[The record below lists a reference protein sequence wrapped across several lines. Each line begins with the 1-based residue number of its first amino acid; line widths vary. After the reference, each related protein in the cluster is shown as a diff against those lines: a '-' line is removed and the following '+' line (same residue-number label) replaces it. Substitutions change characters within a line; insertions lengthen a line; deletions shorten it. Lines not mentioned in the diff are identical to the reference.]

1 MFFLLW
7 VIMSVPNSIV
17 IGSLGVAGIFVLS
30 LLIVLPQSFFRNR
43 KLFGEIKKHIANA
56 DKDNINKVINYKKI
70 NRGRKGSISSREY
83 FTGPA
88 LYHAVAF
95 GEDKII
101 KFLLES
107 DLTDVNSTRKWKEVF
122 RITGEELKAQSSCF
136 AAVIYCDSSSFNT
149 KRISDEI
156 VKLFLH
162 RSDLIIDITCYEA
175 IFPYLF
181 EWDSLLDLQPI
192 LNDTRFD
199 KNKVTESGDSWLYL
213 AMIDSLWRC
222 NREFLRK
229 DNDGLSLFIKHKKN
243 ELLKFLLSSEAFL
256 KHYNKAQFINY
267 LKLAKNKKCDSE
279 VITLLERAQEISAE
293 KWASGELKNDDEN
306 TNAQQASSGVI
317 ELRGEVINLFPDSN
331 FEVILENKHKIHCH
345 ASGKLR
351 SGESDIK
358 KGQLVL
364 VEMTSYD
371 LKKGRIVS
379 VLE

>member
-1 MFFLLW
+1 MILADIHKKKTRELFVVVTTILVLFLLLYL
-7 VIMSVPNSIV
+7 IISIPRF
-17 IGSLGVAGIFVLS
+17 L
-30 LLIVLPQSFFRNR
+30 RNR

-70 NRGRKGSISSREY
+70 NRGEHARIRSREY

-88 LYHAVAF
+88 LYYAVLF
-95 GEDKII
+95 EELKII
-101 KFLLES
+101 KYLLES
-107 DLTDVNSTRKWKEVF
+107 DLTDVNSTCQWQIVYSDKEECKV
-122 RITGEELKAQSSCF
+122 QSSLF
-136 AAVIYCDSSSFNT
+136 AAVVYCDSKSSGSSAN
-149 KRISDEI
+149 IE
-156 VKLFLH
+156 KLFLD
-162 RSDLIIDITCYEA
+162 RSDLIMDRTCYEA
-175 IFPYLF
+175 IIVYLF
-181 EWDSLLDLQPI
+181 MRGSFLNLQHI

-199 KNKVTESGDSWLYL
+199 KNTVTESGDSWLYL
-213 AMIDSLWRC
+213 AMIDSLLRC
-222 NREFLRK
+222 NSVVIRK

-256 KHYNKAQFINY
+256 KHYNKAQFISY

-293 KWASGELKNDDEN
+293 KLASGELKNDDKN

-331 FEVILENKHKIHCH
+331 FEVMLENKHEILCH

-364 VEMTSYD
+364 VELTPYD